1 MPPLRELDQA
11 PRRIEKYGD
20 GAFRIEGASHQ
31 GALLITA
38 RGISAWVVTDA
49 PGATAEAMAA
59 LIEARDD
66 YEFILIGTG
75 NRFDLLSRAARDALK
90 AAGIRFDAMDT
101 GAACRTYNVLVAEG
115 RRVAAALMPVL

>member
-11 PRRIEKYGD
+11 PRRIERYGD
-20 GAFRIEGASHQ
+20 GAFRIEGAVHA
-31 GALLITA
+31 GAILLTA
-38 RGISAWVVTDA
+38 RGIVPWAVGDA
-49 PGATAEAMAA
+49 AGATAAAVEA
-59 LIEARDD
+59 LIAARDD

-75 NRFDLLSRAARDALK
+75 TRFELLARAARDALK

-115 RRVAAALMPVL
+115 RRVAAALMPVA